1 MDDLSKRKTPISPET
16 EQLLR
21 EVLHYDP
28 ETGEFRW
35 TRTVHSHAVKG
46 SLAGT
51 IGKKGYRIIQLN
63 KRLFSGQQLAMFLT
77 KGKWPEFEVDHINGN
92 KLDNRMVN
100 LRDVNHSVN
109 MRNQNIP
116 HKRKHTNSGY
126 IGVSYHK
133 ASGKWSAT
141 LNYKNV
147 AKKHIGIYDTPEE
160 AYGYYF
166 AAKLDHEW
174 KRRK

>member
-1 MDDLSKRKTPISPET
+1 
-16 EQLLR
+16 
-21 EVLHYDP
+21 
-28 ETGEFRW
+28 
-35 TRTVHSHAVKG
+35 
-46 SLAGT
+46 
-51 IGKKGYRIIQLN
+51 
-63 KRLFSGQQLAMFLT
+63 
-77 KGKWPEFEVDHINGN
+77 
-92 KLDNRMVN
+92 MVN